1 MSSTMQVKITLSGRA
16 ANKLLYVLKIYP
28 ANSGAE
34 MLFLLLKALI
44 SITAP
49 ILTNKTHKLSIKF
62 FNSLLFD
69 YSVSICGRGSSYIF
83 IPFLYTAGKK
93 FDFINFD

>member
-1 MSSTMQVKITLSGRA
+1 MSSTIQVKITLSGRA

-28 ANSGAE
+28 ASMGHG

-49 ILTNKTHKLSIKF
+49 FSPTRICFGPVLALSSAL
-62 FNSLLFD
+62 SLQSSL
-69 YSVSICGRGSSYIF
+69 SKSIDIERPIRETSPEF
-83 IPFLYTAGKK
+83 
-93 FDFINFD
+93 